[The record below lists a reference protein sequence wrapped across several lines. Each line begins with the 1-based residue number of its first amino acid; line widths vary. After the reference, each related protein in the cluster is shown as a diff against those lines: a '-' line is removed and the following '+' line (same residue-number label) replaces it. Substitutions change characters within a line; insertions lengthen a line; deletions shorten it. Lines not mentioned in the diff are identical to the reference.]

1 MKLATNR
8 LATLV
13 IFCTAWLL
21 ASTGFSQD
29 KKIGFGLHASPQ
41 LSWMKPD
48 NEKMM
53 KNDGVKLG
61 FGYGLMFDFR
71 FGQNYSFS
79 TGINVLSTNGRLE
92 YLDTLEIP
100 FIHGPDG
107 VKDTL
112 PATTIT
118 YKLGYLEI
126 PLTLLLKTN
135 EIGYMTYFGQFGI
148 SNQIKLKA
156 KGDASVNEISNEDLS
171 EEVKFINVGLLIGG
185 GFQYSL
191 GGNTALLVAL
201 MYNNGFTDVLK
212 DEEKV
217 TLKSLTL
224 KLGIMF

>member
-8 LATLV
+8 LATFV
-13 IFCTAWLL
+13 IFCTALLL

-79 TGINVLSTNGRLE
+79 TGINVLSTTGRLE

-100 FIHGPDG
+100 FIHGPDEIN
-107 VKDTL
+107 DTL
-112 PATTIT
+112 PATTVT

-148 SNQIKLKA
+148 SSQFNLKA
-156 KGDASVNEISNEDLS
+156 KGDATHNNIADEDLS
-171 EEVKFINVGLLIGG
+171 KEVKFLNMGLIIGG

-191 GGNTALLVAL
+191 GGNTALVLAL
-201 MYNNGFTDVLK
+201 IYNNGFTDVLQDK
-212 DEEKV
+212 EKV
-217 TLKSLTL
+217 ALKSLSL
-224 KLGIMF
+224 KLGVMF

>member
-1 MKLATNR
+1 MKLATNHIIGC
-8 LATLV
+8 V
-13 IFCTAWLL
+13 IFCTALFFG
-21 ASTGFSQD
+21 SQSFSQD
-29 KKIGFGLHASPQ
+29 KKIGFGLQGSPQ
-41 LSWMKPD
+41 ISWMKPD

-79 TGINVLSTNGRLE
+79 TGINVLSTSGRLE
-92 YLDTLEIP
+92 YQDSLEIP
-100 FIHGPDG
+100 FIHDG
-107 VKDTL
+107 IDDTL
-112 PATTIT
+112 PATTVT

-148 SNQIKLKA
+148 SSQFNLKA
-156 KGDASVNEISNEDLS
+156 KGDATFNNIADEDLS
-171 EEVKFINVGLLIGG
+171 KEVKFLNMGLIIGG

-191 GGNTALLVAL
+191 GGNTALVLAL
-201 MYNNGFTDVLK
+201 IYNNGFTDILK

-217 TLKSLTL
+217 ALKSLSL
-224 KLGIMF
+224 KLGVMF